1 MYHNAA
7 KAYGTQQIQGASP
20 AMQVALLY
28 ERAVSSLHEA
38 IDAIQR
44 GDVQARWVANKR
56 ASDIVT
62 ALMSALDQE
71 KGGEIA
77 QSLDQLYSYL
87 LRQLVTVD
95 VRNDPKP
102 AEEAIEILKP
112 LRDAWLDLAR
122 NQKPESPA
130 EPGAEQ
136 TDRARQSSYA

>member
-7 KAYGTQQIQGASP
+7 KAYGTQQVQGASP

-28 ERAVSSLHEA
+28 ERAVTSLHEVV
-38 IDAIQR
+38 DAIHR
-44 GDVQARWVANKR
+44 DDVQARWVSNKR

-77 QSLDQLYSYL
+77 QNLDQLYSYL
-87 LRQLVTVD
+87 LRRLILVD
-95 VRNDPKP
+95 VRNDPAP

-112 LRDAWLDLAR
+112 LRDAWFDLAR
-122 NQKPESPA
+122 DQRPEAPS
-130 EPGAEQ
+130 ESTAEQ
-136 TDRARQSSYA
+136 ADQTRQPSYA